1 MRKIIS
7 YIAVSLNGK
16 IAQKDGSVD
25 WLESIPNPDKSDY
38 GYGDFYA
45 SIDTTI
51 QGYSTY
57 NEVMGWGIDFPYAD
71 KKNYVFTRKKNLS
84 NTQDVDF
91 ISDDH
96 IGFIKQLKSQPGSGI
111 WLVGG
116 GQLNTLFLNNKMLD
130 EIILFVMPIVLSDGI
145 DLFGAI
151 PKETGLELLESKTYN
166 NGVVELR
173 YSFK

>member
-1 MRKIIS
+1 
-7 YIAVSLNGK
+7 
-16 IAQKDGSVD
+16 
-25 WLESIPNPDKSDY
+25 
-38 GYGDFYA
+38 
-45 SIDTTI
+45 
-51 QGYSTY
+51 
-57 NEVMGWGIDFPYAD
+57 MGWGIDFPYAD
-71 KKNYVFTRKKNLS
+71 KKNYVFTRKTGLE

-151 PKETGLELLESKTYN
+151 PKETELELLESKTYN

-173 YSFK
+173 YSLK

>member
-1 MRKIIS
+1 M
-7 YIAVSLNGK
+7 SLNGK
-16 IAQKDGSVD
+16 IAKKDGSVD

-51 QGYSTY
+51 QGNSTY
-57 NEVMGWGIDFPYAD
+57 NQVMGWGIDFPYAD
-71 KKNYVFTRKKNLS
+71 KKNYVFTRKTNLS
-84 NTQDVDF
+84 NTQYVDF

-96 IGFIKQLKSQPGSGI
+96 ISFIKQLKSHPGSDI

-116 GQLNTLFLNNKMLD
+116 GQLNTLFLNNKLLD
-130 EIILFVMPIVLSDGI
+130 EIILFVMPIVLSEGI
-145 DLFGAI
+145 DLFGSI
-151 PKETGLELLESKTYN
+151 PKETALELLESKTYN

-173 YSFK
+173 YSLK

>member
-1 MRKIIS
+1 MRKITS
-7 YIAVSLNGK
+7 YIALSLNGK
-16 IAQKDGSVD
+16 IAKKDGSVD

-38 GYGDFYA
+38 GYKDFYA

-51 QGYSTY
+51 QGYATY
-57 NEVMGWGIDFPYAD
+57 NQVMGWEIDFPYAD

-84 NTQDVDF
+84 NTQYVDF

-96 IGFIKQLKSQPGSGI
+96 IAFIKQLKSQPGSGI

-116 GQLNTLFLNNKMLD
+116 GQLNSLFLNNKMLD
-130 EIILFVMPIVLSDGI
+130 EIILFVMPIVLSEGI

-151 PKETGLELLESKTYN
+151 PNETALKLLESKSYS

-173 YSFK
+173 YSLK